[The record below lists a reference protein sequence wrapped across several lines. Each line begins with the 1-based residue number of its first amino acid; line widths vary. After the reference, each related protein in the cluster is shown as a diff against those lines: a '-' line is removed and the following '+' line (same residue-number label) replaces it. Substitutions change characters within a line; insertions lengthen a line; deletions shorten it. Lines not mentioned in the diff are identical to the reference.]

1 MKFAAITFLVL
12 ALNSVSQ
19 GRPQAGPST
28 PVSVVSLIQNVDE
41 KGFNYAFELSN
52 GIKEEATGTAKAVKI
67 PKIDPKTNLSTGD
80 EDGQG
85 GYNLTILININ

>member
-1 MKFAAITFLVL
+1 MMKFAAITFLVL
-12 ALNSVSQ
+12 ALNSVSA
-19 GRPQAGPST
+19 RPQAAPTT
-28 PVSVVSLIQNVDE
+28 PVSVVSLVQNVDE

-52 GIKEEATGTAKAVKI
+52 GIKEEASGTAKVVKI

-85 GYNLTILININ
+85 EYN